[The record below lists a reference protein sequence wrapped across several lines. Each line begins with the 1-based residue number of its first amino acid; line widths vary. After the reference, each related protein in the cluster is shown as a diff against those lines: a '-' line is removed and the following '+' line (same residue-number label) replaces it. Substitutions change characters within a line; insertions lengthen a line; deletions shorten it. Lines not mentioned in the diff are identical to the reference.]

1 MLRLLLLTFH
11 EMFQADA
18 SFSAAVIGMKPD
30 KEKHQF
36 FFDVEPQLGF
46 PLAIR
51 PRFQLNLVLF
61 RVPDVTQL
69 SKMVEEIVMPLVW
82 IEGGFGEPSEEM
94 VKAIKYHLADPDYLL
109 MLSSIV
115 CFGIGALLL
124 LVALVYFVWSKNISC
139 VKTVTCTY

>member
-1 MLRLLLLTFH
+1 
-11 EMFQADA
+11 
-18 SFSAAVIGMKPD
+18 MKPD

-36 FFDVEPQLGF
+36 FIDVEPQLGF

-61 RVPDVTQL
+61 RVPDVPQL
-69 SKMVEEIVMPLVW
+69 SKMAEEIVMPLVW